1 MSVFTRAK
9 DRVGEALSPRVVQP
23 SEEAVGR
30 SWESSSGV
38 ISASALT
45 REQ

>member
-1 MSVFTRAK
+1 MSVFTRVR
-9 DRVGEALSPRVVQP
+9 DRVGEAVSPRVVQP
-23 SEEAVGR
+23 SKGAVGR

-45 REQ
+45 RE